1 MSTPVVIEDY
11 DAHWPGHFETLRRRI
26 SDALGSLAGAI
37 EHVGSTA
44 VPGLAAKPIIDIDV
58 LLQSDDDLPLAISR
72 LHALGYEH
80 QGNLGIAGRKA
91 FRSPTS
97 EFHHHLYVCPP
108 NSRAYLEHLAFRD
121 HLRSHPE
128 DARAYERL
136 KRSLAERFASDRDAY
151 TLGKTGFIEAILRR
165 AKPFVSEHF
174 PSGARIVP

>member
-1 MSTPVVIEDY
+1 MSAPVIVEDY
-11 DAHWPGHFETLRRRI
+11 DACWPQRFETLRARI
-26 SDALGSLAGAI
+26 TAVLNSLAVAI

-44 VPGLAAKPIIDIDV
+44 VPGLAAKPIVDIDV
-58 LLQSDDDLPLAISR
+58 LLQSDGDLPLAISR

-80 QGNLGIAGRKA
+80 QGNLGIAGREA

-128 DARAYERL
+128 DARAYECL

-151 TLGKTGFIEAILRR
+151 TLGKTDFIEAILRR
-165 AKPFVSEHF
+165 VEPVVSEHF
-174 PSGARIVP
+174 PSGARIIP

>member
-1 MSTPVVIEDY
+1 MIVTEDARALPDSVTIEDY
-11 DAHWPGHFETLRRRI
+11 DPRWPRLFEMLRVRI
-26 SDALGSLAGAI
+26 FVVLEELAIAI

-44 VPGLAAKPIIDIDV
+44 VPGLAAKPIVDIDV

-80 QGNLGIAGRKA
+80 QGNLGIAGREA

-128 DARAYERL
+128 DARAYER
-136 KRSLAERFASDRDAY
+136 
-151 TLGKTGFIEAILRR
+151 
-165 AKPFVSEHF
+165 
-174 PSGARIVP
+174 